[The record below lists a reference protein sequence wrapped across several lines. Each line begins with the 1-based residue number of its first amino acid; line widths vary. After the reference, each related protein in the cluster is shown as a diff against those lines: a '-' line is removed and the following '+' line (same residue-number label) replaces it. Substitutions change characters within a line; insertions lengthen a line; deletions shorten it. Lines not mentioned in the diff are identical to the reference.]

1 MKVFRKIGLFFVI
14 TFVFTILLAI
24 VQQFLGID
32 TTQISLPQFGPGLAA
47 LVMIRLFRK
56 DGVKFSLTFKGIQP
70 RKYIAAV
77 GIPLIVPVI
86 LFFVYSQAVAPVSV
100 TPIGATAFM
109 MMLAGILL
117 GAFGEEL
124 GWRGYA
130 QNLLEKQINGVTGF
144 LLVGTLW
151 GVWHIGNFQYG
162 LIYML
167 FFVLST
173 IGYSAVMAWLLQGT
187 NYNVILATLFH
198 SGVNVGFY
206 ILQDAL
212 ADIRLVAL
220 NGLVWL
226 GAAVLIVARKRKV
239 FLPTDSQQKKQP
251 IVPAYHHS
259 SATILGD

>member
-1 MKVFRKIGLFFVI
+1 MKTIGKISLFFVI
-14 TFVFTILLAI
+14 TFLFTILLVI
-24 VQQFLGID
+24 VQQALGLD
-32 TTQISLPQFGPGLAA
+32 TAQISLPQFGPGLAA
-47 LVMIRLFRK
+47 LVMLRLFRK
-56 DGVKFSLTFKGIQP
+56 DKVKLTLTFKGIHAQ
-70 RKYIAAV
+70 KYLAAI

-100 TPIGATAFM
+100 PPIGATAFM
-109 MMLAGILL
+109 MMLAGIML

-130 QNLLEKQINGVTGF
+130 QNLLEKQTNGVTGF

-151 GVWHIGNFQYG
+151 GVWHIGNFQNG

-167 FFVLST
+167 FFVFST

-226 GAAVLIVARKRKV
+226 GAAVLIVARNRKV
-239 FLPTDSQQKKQP
+239 FLSTGSQQKKKP
-251 IVPAYHHS
+251 VVPEYHRS
-259 SATILGD
+259 SATIPGA